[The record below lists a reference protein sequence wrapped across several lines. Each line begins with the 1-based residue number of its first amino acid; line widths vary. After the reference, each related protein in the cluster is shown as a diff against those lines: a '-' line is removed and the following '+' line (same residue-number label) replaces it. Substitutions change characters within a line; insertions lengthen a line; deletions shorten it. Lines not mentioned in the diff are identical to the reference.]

1 MRIAVIADIHG
12 NADALAA
19 VLAELD
25 RLAPDALVNLGDV
38 LAGPLDAAGTRDLL
52 AARDILTVRGNH
64 DRTMA
69 ARDPAQMYMSDKI
82 ASAQLSEA
90 DVDALGALP
99 ETAVVNGEVFLCHGT
114 PRSDMGYWLEDIA
127 GGRTVLRDHDLIAAD
142 ALGFDYPVLL
152 CGHTH
157 LPRAIHLKDGR
168 LIVNPGSVG
177 CPGYDWD
184 IPADHKV
191 ETGTPNA
198 SFALLERRAGR
209 WFISHH
215 SVPYDTTRMVAL
227 ARGFGQEQWARVL
240 ATGRIT

>member
-1 MRIAVIADIHG
+1 MRIGVIADIHG

-25 RLAPDALVNLGDV
+25 RLSPDAVVNLGDV
-38 LAGPLDAAGTRDLL
+38 LAGPLDATGTRDLL
-52 AARDILTVRGNH
+52 ASRDILTVRGNH

-82 ASAQLSEA
+82 ASAQLTNA
-90 DVDALGALP
+90 DLDALGALP
-99 ETAVVNGEVFLCHGT
+99 ETAVLNGEVFLCHGT
-114 PRSDMGYWLEDIA
+114 PKSDMDYWLEDIA
-127 GGRTVLRDHDLIAAD
+127 GGKTVLRDEGMIAGEA
-142 ALGFDYPVLL
+142 AGLNYPVIL

-157 LPRAIHLKDGR
+157 IPRAVHLKDGR

-184 IPADHKV
+184 VPAEHKV

-198 SFALLERRAGR
+198 SFALLERRAGH
-209 WFISHH
+209 WFTCHH
-215 SVPYDTTRMVAL
+215 LVPYDTSRMVAL
-227 ARGFGQEQWARVL
+227 ARSYGQDQWANVL
-240 ATGRIT
+240 ATGRIS